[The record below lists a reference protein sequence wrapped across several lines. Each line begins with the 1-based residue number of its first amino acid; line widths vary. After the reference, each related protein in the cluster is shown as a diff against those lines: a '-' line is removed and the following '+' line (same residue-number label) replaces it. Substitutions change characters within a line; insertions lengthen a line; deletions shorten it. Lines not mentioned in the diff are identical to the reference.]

1 MLLHDQLIR
10 HLSLMEHKDPETGEK
25 PEPLGESS
33 RPRDSEGTEVQ
44 CVPKTVNWNPGD
56 PTDGRQKYECE
67 SAYSRGC
74 RVQIFVEALYLT
86 VLMVVAAYLII
97 WYVAG
102 DSMLFFYFDAS
113 AGQLSKPVRDLLAF
127 PIAGLIGGT
136 MFGLKWQYRVSARG
150 WWHKD
155 RRVWRICSPWL
166 SAALAMMVGIAI
178 DGGLL
183 GLSFSHNAAN
193 PTSTLLSVGFV
204 TGYFADSALA
214 KLQDI
219 ASVVFG
225 TSQREQNSQQ
235 K

>member
-1 MLLHDQLIR
+1 
-10 HLSLMEHKDPETGEK
+10 MENKGQGVGEK
-25 PEPLGESS
+25 LGRQHKSPHSS
-33 RPRDSEGTEVQ
+33 PSEGPEMERVL
-44 CVPKTVNWNPGD
+44 KKDSWNPGD

-67 SAYSRGC
+67 SVYTRGC
-74 RVQIFVEALYLT
+74 RFQIFAEALYLT

-102 DSMLFFYFDAS
+102 DIMLFFYFDAS
-113 AGQLSKPVRDLLAF
+113 AAHLSKPVRDLLAF

-155 RRVWRICSPWL
+155 RRVWRLCSPWL

>member
-1 MLLHDQLIR
+1 MDQGVEENAAQPGGALLHNA
-10 HLSLMEHKDPETGEK
+10 
-25 PEPLGESS
+25 
-33 RPRDSEGTEVQ
+33 SEGAVTTGM
-44 CVPKTVNWNPGD
+44 PKKAISWNPGD
-56 PTDGRQKYECE
+56 PTDGRQKHECE
-67 SAYSRGC
+67 SAYSIGC
-74 RVQIFVEALYLT
+74 RIEIFAEALYLT
-86 VLMVVAAYLII
+86 VLMLVAAYLII

-102 DSMLFFYFDAS
+102 DVLLLYKDMS
-113 AGQLSKPVRDLLAF
+113 AAQLSKPVRDLLAF
-127 PIAGLIGGT
+127 PIAGLMGGT

-155 RRVWRICSPWL
+155 RRVWRLCSPWL